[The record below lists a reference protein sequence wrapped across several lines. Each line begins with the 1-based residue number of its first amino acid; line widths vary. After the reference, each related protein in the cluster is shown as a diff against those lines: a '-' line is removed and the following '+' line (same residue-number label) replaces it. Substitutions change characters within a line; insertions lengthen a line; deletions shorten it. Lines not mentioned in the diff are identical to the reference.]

1 MLAHEM
7 MSDVVPSLKPTD
19 SAYRALNWMEVFR
32 LSHLPVV
39 NQGKFLGLISD
50 EVIYDSGIFNESI
63 ETISD
68 RFESLAVLRCT
79 HIFEIIDVCSQY
91 SLTAVPVISDEK
103 DYLGLIVLPELVLNF
118 SNLIN
123 AGSSGGIIVI
133 EVHVNDYSLSQIAQ
147 IVESNDAK
155 ILSMYVT
162 LKPDS
167 LRLSITIKLNTSEL
181 TSIIRTFERYEYEIK
196 ATFEEKDT
204 MKEIIKD
211 RYDSLMNYLKI

>member
-1 MLAHEM
+1 MLAYEM

-39 NQGKFLGLISD
+39 NQGKFFGLISD
-50 EVIYDSGIFNESI
+50 EAIYDSGIFNESI

-68 RFESLAVLRCT
+68 RFESLTVSKGA
-79 HIFEIIDVCSQY
+79 HIFEIIDICSQY
-91 SLTAVPVISDEK
+91 SLTAIPVTSRES
-103 DYLGLIVLPELVLNF
+103 DYLGLIVLPELVFHF

-123 AGSSGGIIVI
+123 AGSNGGIIII

-155 ILSMYVT
+155 ILSMYVVA
-162 LKPDS
+162 KPDTM
-167 LRLSITIKLNTSEL
+167 RLSITIKLNTNEL
-181 TSIIRTFERYEYEIK
+181 TSIIRTFERYEYDIK
-196 ATFEEKDT
+196 AAFEEKDT
-204 MKEIIKD
+204 MKEILKD